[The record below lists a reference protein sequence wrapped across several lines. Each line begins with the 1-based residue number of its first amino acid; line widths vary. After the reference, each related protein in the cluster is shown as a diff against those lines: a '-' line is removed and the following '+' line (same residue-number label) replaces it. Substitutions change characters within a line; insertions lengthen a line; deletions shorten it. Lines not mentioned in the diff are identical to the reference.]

1 MDTKLSLKE
10 RFVSGVQDVQRFR
23 REFGDWVE
31 DPMTA
36 RFMALMGAAVDWHE
50 QKMMQAISDERH
62 TTNHNLNYNRRQVY
76 LDLLSVIDG
85 LLEQKE

>member
-1 MDTKLSLKE
+1 MTNRDLQARLMA
-10 RFVSGVQDVQRFR
+10 GVQDLQRFR
-23 REFGDWVE
+23 RELGDWAE

-36 RFMALMGAAVDWHE
+36 RFMAMMGAAVEWHE
-50 QKMMQAISDERH
+50 QKMLQAINDDTH
-62 TTNHNLNYNRRQVY
+62 AKNHNLNYNRRQVY